1 MPPPRVPIRHTR
13 AIRAAHHRPQPKLHP
28 IEPEMIKL
36 RRALLAFGALC
47 ACAAPAFAQ
56 PDGYPS
62 RPITIVVG
70 YPPGGSTDLVGRVVA
85 EEMAKVLKGT
95 VVVENIGGAG
105 GALGA
110 QKVVSAKPD
119 GYTLLVGVN
128 NEIVIAESINKSL
141 KYKGARDLEPLA
153 LLAGQPLVL
162 VASPVAKVRT
172 PAEFVDAVKKEPGKH
187 AFGSSG
193 IGTSLHLLGEL
204 VKERAGLDLL
214 HVPYRGVAPLTTD
227 LLGGNI
233 NYGIFVMSSA
243 LPHIKAG
250 KLVPIGT
257 SEAKRSSITPDIPAL
272 AEHPAMKGID
282 LSSWFML
289 AGPKGM
295 PADVVAKLRAAA
307 QEALKSPVVRQK
319 LQDAGATVPA
329 PVADLQ
335 KFMVSETEKFRRI
348 AESAKIEQ

>member
-1 MPPPRVPIRHTR
+1 
-13 AIRAAHHRPQPKLHP
+13 
-28 IEPEMIKL
+28 MIKL
-36 RRALLAFGALC
+36 RRAMLAIGALC
-47 ACAAPAFAQ
+47 ALATPAFAQ
-56 PDGYPS
+56 PDAWPT

-70 YPPGGSTDLVGRVVA
+70 YPPGGSTDLVARVVA
-85 EEMAKVLKGT
+85 EEMAKVLKAT
-95 VVVENIGGAG
+95 VVIENLGGAG

-128 NEIVIAESINKSL
+128 NEIVIAESINKNL

-153 LLAGQPLVL
+153 LLAAQPLVL
-162 VASPVAKVRT
+162 VASPKAEVRT
-172 PAEFVDAVKKEPGKH
+172 AAEFVDAVKKAPGKH
-187 AFGSSG
+187 SFGSSG

-204 VKERAGLDLL
+204 VKEKAGLDLL

-257 SEAKRSSITPDIPAL
+257 SEAKRSTITPDIPAL

-295 PADVVAKLRAAA
+295 PKEIVAKVRAAA
-307 QEALKSPVVRQK
+307 QEALKAPVVRQK
-319 LQDAGATVPA
+319 LQDAGASVPA
-329 PVADLQ
+329 PVADLS
-335 KFMVSETEKFRRI
+335 KFMVEETEKFRRI
-348 AESAKIEQ
+348 ADSAKIEQ

>member
-1 MPPPRVPIRHTR
+1 
-13 AIRAAHHRPQPKLHP
+13 
-28 IEPEMIKL
+28 MIKL
-36 RRALLAFGALC
+36 RRALLALGVLG
-47 ACAAPAFAQ
+47 ACAGAALAQ
-56 PDGYPS
+56 PDAYPS

-70 YPPGGSTDLVGRVVA
+70 YPPGGSTDLVARVVA

-95 VVVENIGGAG
+95 LVIENIGGAG

-110 QKVVSAKPD
+110 QKVVAAKPD

-141 KYKGARDLEPLA
+141 KYKGVRDLEPLA
-153 LLAGQPLVL
+153 VLAAQPLVL
-162 VASPVAKVRT
+162 VASPKAGVRT
-172 PAEFVDAVKKEPGKH
+172 PAQFVDAVKKAPGKH

-204 VKERAGLDLL
+204 VKEKAGLDLL
-214 HVPYRGVAPLTTD
+214 HVPYRGVAPLATD

-233 NYGIFVMSSA
+233 DYGVFVMSSA

-250 KLVPIGT
+250 KLVPIGI
-257 SEAKRSSITPDIPAL
+257 SEARRSSITPDIPAL

-295 PADVVAKLRAAA
+295 PREMVATLRAAA
-307 QEALKSPVVRQK
+307 QEALKSPTVLQK
-319 LQDAGATVPA
+319 LKDAGATVPP
-329 PVADLQ
+329 PVPDLHR
-335 KFMVSETEKFRRI
+335 FMVEETEKFRRI
-348 AESAKIEQ
+348 ADSAKIEQ

>member
-1 MPPPRVPIRHTR
+1 MF
-13 AIRAAHHRPQPKLHP
+13 KF
-28 IEPEMIKL
+28 
-36 RRALLAFGALC
+36 RRALLAFGAVC
-47 ACAAPAFAQ
+47 ACAASLPTFAQ

-70 YPPGGSTDLVGRVVA
+70 YPPGGSTDLVARVVA
-85 EEMAKVLKGT
+85 EEMAKVLKAT
-95 VVVENIGGAG
+95 LVIENIGGAG

-110 QKVVSAKPD
+110 QKVVAAKPD
-119 GYTLLVGVN
+119 GHTLLVGVN
-128 NEIVIAESINKSL
+128 NEIVIAESINKGL

-153 LLAGQPLVL
+153 LLAAQPLVL
-162 VASPVAKVRT
+162 VASPTAGVRT
-172 PAEFVDAVKKEPGKH
+172 AAEFVDSVKKAPGKY

-204 VKERAGLDLL
+204 VKEKAALDLL

-233 NYGIFVMSSA
+233 HYGVFVMSSA

-257 SEAKRSSITPDIPAL
+257 SEARRSGITPDIPAL

-295 PADVVAKLRAAA
+295 PNEVVAKLRAAA
-307 QEALKSPVVRQK
+307 QEALKAPAVRQK
-319 LQDAGATVPA
+319 LQDAGASVPA
-329 PVADLQ
+329 PVADLH
-335 KFMVSETEKFRRI
+335 KFMVDETAKFRRI

>member
-1 MPPPRVPIRHTR
+1 MF
-13 AIRAAHHRPQPKLHP
+13 Q
-28 IEPEMIKL
+28 L
-36 RRALLAFGALC
+36 RRALLALGALC
-47 ACAAPAFAQ
+47 AVATPAFAQ
-56 PDGYPS
+56 PDAWPS
-62 RPITIVVG
+62 RPISIVVG
-70 YPPGGSTDLVGRVVA
+70 YPPGGSTDLVGRVIA
-85 EEMAKVLKGT
+85 DELAKVLKAT
-95 VVVENIGGAG
+95 LVVENVGGAG

-128 NEIVIAESINKSL
+128 NELVIAESINKNL

-153 LLAGQPLVL
+153 LLAAQPLVL
-162 VASPVAKVRT
+162 VASPKAQVRT
-172 PAEFVDAVKKEPGKH
+172 PAEFVDAVKKSPGTQS
-187 AFGSSG
+187 FGSSG
-193 IGTSLHLLGEL
+193 VGTSLHLLGEL
-204 VKERAGLDLL
+204 VKEKAGLDML

-233 NYGIFVMSSA
+233 PYGVFVMSSA
-243 LPHIKAG
+243 LPQIKAG

-295 PADVVAKLRAAA
+295 PKDVVARLRTAA

-329 PVADLQ
+329 PVADLD

>member
-1 MPPPRVPIRHTR
+1 MLKI
-13 AIRAAHHRPQPKLHP
+13 
-28 IEPEMIKL
+28 
-36 RRALLAFGALC
+36 RRAMLALGALC
-47 ACAAPAFAQ
+47 ACATPAFAQ
-56 PDGYPS
+56 PDAYPG

-70 YPPGGSTDLVGRVVA
+70 YPPGGSTDLVARVLA
-85 EEMAKVLKGT
+85 DEMARVLKAT
-95 VVVENIGGAG
+95 LVVENLGGAG

-128 NEIVIAESINKSL
+128 NEIVIAESINKGL

-153 LLAGQPLVL
+153 LLAAQPLML
-162 VASPVAKVRT
+162 VASPQAQVRT
-172 PAEFVDAVKKEPGKH
+172 PAEFVDAVKKAPGKH

-204 VKERAGLDLL
+204 VKEKAGLDML
-214 HVPYRGVAPLTTD
+214 HVPYRGVAPLATD

-233 NYGIFVMSSA
+233 NYGVFVLSSA
-243 LPHIKAG
+243 LPHVKAG

-272 AEHPAMKGID
+272 AEHPAMRGID

-295 PADVVAKLRAAA
+295 PREVVARLRSAA
-307 QEALKSPVVRQK
+307 QEALQAPVVRQK
-319 LQDAGATVPA
+319 LHDAGATVPA
-329 PVADLQ
+329 PVADLH
-335 KFMVSETEKFRRI
+335 KFMVDETEKFRRI
-348 AESAKIEQ
+348 ADSAKIEQ

>member
-1 MPPPRVPIRHTR
+1 MIALDPHFFESSPP
-13 AIRAAHHRPQPKLHP
+13 
-28 IEPEMIKL
+28 MFKL
-36 RRALLAFGALC
+36 RRVMLALGLVG
-47 ACAAPAFAQ
+47 ACATSALAQ
-56 PDGYPS
+56 PDSYPS
-62 RPITIVVG
+62 RPISIVVG
-70 YPPGGSTDLVGRVVA
+70 YPPGGSTDLVARVVA
-85 EEMAKVLKGT
+85 EEMAKVLKAT
-95 VVVENIGGAG
+95 LVVENIGGAG

-110 QKVVSAKPD
+110 QKAVNARPD

-128 NEIVIAESINKSL
+128 NEIVIAESINKGL

-153 LLAGQPLVL
+153 LLATQPLVL
-162 VASPVAKVRT
+162 VASPKAEVRT
-172 PAEFVDAVKKEPGKH
+172 PAQFVDAVKKAPGKH

-204 VKERAGLDLL
+204 VKEKAGLDLL
-214 HVPYRGVAPLTTD
+214 HVPYRGVAPLATD

-233 NYGIFVMSSA
+233 DYGVFVMSSA

-257 SEAKRSSITPDIPAL
+257 SEARRSGMTPEIPAL

-295 PADVVAKLRAAA
+295 PKEVVARLRSAA
-307 QEALKSPVVRQK
+307 QEALKAPALRQK
-319 LQDAGATVPA
+319 LQDAGASVAA
-329 PVADLQ
+329 PVADLH
-335 KFMVSETEKFRRI
+335 KFMVDETEKFRRI
-348 AESAKIEQ
+348 ADTAKIDGQ

>member
-1 MPPPRVPIRHTR
+1 MFKI
-13 AIRAAHHRPQPKLHP
+13 
-28 IEPEMIKL
+28 
-36 RRALLAFGALC
+36 RRAMLALGILG
-47 ACAAPAFAQ
+47 ACATAAFAQ
-56 PDGYPS
+56 PDSYPS
-62 RPITIVVG
+62 RPVTIVVG
-70 YPPGGSTDLVGRVVA
+70 YPPGGSTDLVARVVA
-85 EEMAKVLKGT
+85 EEMAKVLKAT
-95 VVVENIGGAG
+95 LVIENLGGAG

-110 QKVVSAKPD
+110 QKVVAAKPD

-141 KYKGARDLEPLA
+141 KYKGVRDLEPLA
-153 LLAGQPLVL
+153 LLAAQPLVL
-162 VASPVAKVRT
+162 VASPKAEVRT
-172 PAEFVDAVKKEPGKH
+172 AAQFVDAVKKAPGKH

-204 VKERAGLDLL
+204 VKEKAGLDLL
-214 HVPYRGVAPLTTD
+214 HVPYRGVAPLATD

-233 NYGIFVMSSA
+233 QYGVFVMSSA

-250 KLVPIGT
+250 KLVGIGT
-257 SEAKRSSITPDIPAL
+257 SEARRSSITPDIPAL

-295 PADVVAKLRAAA
+295 PKDVVDRLRAAA
-307 QEALKSPVVRQK
+307 QEALKAPAVRQK
-319 LQDAGATVPA
+319 LQDAGASVPA
-329 PVADLQ
+329 PVADLH
-335 KFMVSETEKFRRI
+335 KFMVDETDKFRRI

>member
-1 MPPPRVPIRHTR
+1 MF
-13 AIRAAHHRPQPKLHP
+13 
-28 IEPEMIKL
+28 KL

-47 ACAAPAFAQ
+47 ACAAPVLAQ
-56 PDGYPS
+56 PDSYPS
-62 RPITIVVG
+62 RPVTIVVG
-70 YPPGGSTDLVGRVVA
+70 YPPGGSTDLVARVVA

-95 VVVENIGGAG
+95 LVIENVGGAG

-119 GYTLLVGVN
+119 GHTLLVGVN

-141 KYKGARDLEPLA
+141 KYKGVRDLEPLA
-153 LLAGQPLVL
+153 LLAAQPLVL
-162 VASPVAKVRT
+162 VASPKAQVRT
-172 PAEFVDAVKKEPGKH
+172 AAEFVATVKKDPGKH

-204 VKERAGLDLL
+204 VKERAGLDML

-233 NYGIFVMSSA
+233 NYGVFVMSSA

-257 SEAKRSSITPDIPAL
+257 SEAKRSSITPDVPAL

-348 AESAKIEQ
+348 AESARIEQ

>member
-1 MPPPRVPIRHTR
+1 MF
-13 AIRAAHHRPQPKLHP
+13 
-28 IEPEMIKL
+28 KL
-36 RRALLAFGALC
+36 RRALLAFGVLC
-47 ACAAPAFAQ
+47 ACATAPIARA
-56 PDGYPS
+56 DAYPS
-62 RPITIVVG
+62 RPISIVVG
-70 YPPGGSTDLVGRVVA
+70 YPPGGSTDLVARVVA
-85 EEMAKVLKGT
+85 EEMAKALKAT
-95 VVVENIGGAG
+95 LVIENLGGAG

-128 NEIVIAESINKSL
+128 NEIVIAESINKNL
-141 KYKGARDLEPLA
+141 KYRGARDLEPLA
-153 LLAGQPLVL
+153 LLAAQPLVL
-162 VASPVAKVRT
+162 VASPQAKVRT
-172 PAEFVDAVKKEPGKH
+172 PAEFVDAVKKAPGKH
-187 AFGSSG
+187 SFGSSG

-204 VKERAGLDLL
+204 VKEKAGLDLL
-214 HVPYRGVAPLTTD
+214 HVPYRGVAPLATD

-233 NYGIFVMSSA
+233 NYGVFVMSSA

-257 SEAKRSSITPDIPAL
+257 SEARRSSITPDIPAL

-295 PADVVAKLRAAA
+295 PKDVIAKVRAAA

-319 LQDAGATVPA
+319 LQDAGAAVPA
-329 PVADLQ
+329 PVADLN
-335 KFMVSETEKFRRI
+335 KFMVDETEKFRRI
-348 AESAKIEQ
+348 ADSAKIEQ

>member
-1 MPPPRVPIRHTR
+1 MF
-13 AIRAAHHRPQPKLHP
+13 
-28 IEPEMIKL
+28 KL
-36 RRALLAFGALC
+36 RRALLALGVLA
-47 ACAAPAFAQ
+47 ACATPAVAQ
-56 PDGYPS
+56 PDDFPS
-62 RPITIVVG
+62 RPITFVVG
-70 YPPGGSTDLVGRVVA
+70 YPPGGSTDLVARVVA
-85 EEMAKVLKGT
+85 EEMAKVLKAT
-95 VVVENIGGAG
+95 LVVENIGGAG

-110 QKVVSAKPD
+110 QKVVNAKPD
-119 GYTLLVGVN
+119 GYTLLVGVK

-141 KYKGARDLEPLA
+141 KYKGARDLEPVA
-153 LLAGQPLVL
+153 LLAAQPLVL
-162 VASPVAKVRT
+162 VASPKAGVRT
-172 PAEFVDAVKKEPGKH
+172 AAQFVDSVKKAPGKH

-204 VKERAGLDLL
+204 VKEKAGLDLL

-233 NYGIFVMSSA
+233 NYGVFVMSSA

-257 SEAKRSSITPDIPAL
+257 SEAKRSPITPDIPAL

-295 PADVVAKLRAAA
+295 PEALVAKLRSAAN
-307 QEALKSPVVRQK
+307 EALKAPVVRQK
-319 LQDAGATVPA
+319 LQDAGASVPA
-329 PVADLQ
+329 PVADLR
-335 KFMVSETEKFRRI
+335 KFMVDETEKFRRI
-348 AESAKIEQ
+348 ADSAKIEAQ

>member
-1 MPPPRVPIRHTR
+1 MF
-13 AIRAAHHRPQPKLHP
+13 
-28 IEPEMIKL
+28 KL
-36 RRALLAFGALC
+36 RRALLAFGVVGAF
-47 ACAAPAFAQ
+47 APAAFAQ
-56 PDGYPS
+56 PDSYPQ

-70 YPPGGSTDLVGRVVA
+70 YPPGGSTDLVARVVA

-95 VVVENIGGAG
+95 LVIENLGGAG

-110 QKVVSAKPD
+110 QKVVNAKPD
-119 GYTLLVGVN
+119 GHTLLVGVS
-128 NEIVIAESINKSL
+128 NEIVIAESINKGL

-153 LLAGQPLVL
+153 VLAAQPLVL
-162 VASPVAKVRT
+162 VASPKAGTRT
-172 PAEFVDAVKKEPGKH
+172 PAEFVDAVKKAPGKH

-204 VKERAGLDLL
+204 VKEKAGLDML

-233 NYGIFVMSSA
+233 DYGVFVMSSA

-250 KLVPIGT
+250 KLVPIGI

-295 PADVVAKLRAAA
+295 PKEVVARLRAAA

-319 LQDAGATVPA
+319 LQDAGASVPA

-335 KFMVSETEKFRRI
+335 KFMVDETEKFRRI
-348 AESAKIEQ
+348 ADSAKIEQ